1 MGARPKSV
9 EEIVASGK
17 GDKKSAKPAAKAA
30 RKSAATK
37 EPSAAK
43 PASASLRAPSADTDL
58 EADVT
63 AVVAGVCKVTV
74 AEVGAKP
81 LSKLTSNCDV
91 VFRGRIAAQLN
102 AKWSNLNP
110 RFSSDDIACA
120 DTVDTL
126 TSAVT
131 TRLG

>member
-1 MGARPKSV
+1 MATG
-9 EEIVASGK
+9 EGK
-17 GDKKSAKPAAKAA
+17 KKSAKPAAK
-30 RKSAATK
+30 KSAAKKDT
-37 EPSAAK
+37 SAGES
-43 PASASLRAPSADTDL
+43 ASASDLEPAADTDL

-63 AVVAGVCKVTV
+63 AVVARVCKVTV

-102 AKWSNLNP
+102 AKWNNLNP

>member
-1 MGARPKSV
+1 MPTTAEG
-9 EEIVASGK
+9 IVATGK
-17 GDKKSAKPAAKAA
+17 GKKKSAKPAAKAA
-30 RKSAATK
+30 KKSSAKK
-37 EPSAAK
+37 ETRSGE
-43 PASASLRAPSADTDL
+43 PASVSYVAPAADTDI

-63 AVVAGVCKVTV
+63 AVIARVCKVTI

-81 LSKLTSNCDV
+81 LSKLTSSCDV

-102 AKWSNLNP
+102 AKWNNLNP
-110 RFSSDDIACA
+110 RFSSADIACS

-126 TSAVT
+126 TGAVT

>member
-1 MGARPKSV
+1 MATV
-9 EEIVASGK
+9 K
-17 GDKKSAKPAAKAA
+17 GNKKSAKPAAKAA
-30 RKSAATK
+30 KKSAAKKST
-37 EPSAAK
+37 SAGA
-43 PASASLRAPSADTDL
+43 PASASYAAPAADTDL

-102 AKWSNLNP
+102 AKWNNLNP

>member
-1 MGARPKSV
+1 MVATGKGKGKSV
-9 EEIVASGK
+9 
-17 GDKKSAKPAAKAA
+17 KPAAKAA
-30 RKSAATK
+30 KKSAAKKNT
-37 EPSAAK
+37 SAGV
-43 PASASLRAPSADTDL
+43 PASASYIAPAADTDL

-102 AKWSNLNP
+102 AKWNNLNP
-110 RFSSDDIACA
+110 RFSSDDIACS

>member
-1 MGARPKSV
+1 MATG
-9 EEIVASGK
+9 EGK
-17 GDKKSAKPAAKAA
+17 KKSAKPAAKAA
-30 RKSAATK
+30 KKSAAKKPTSVG
-37 EPSAAK
+37 EPANASFRAA
-43 PASASLRAPSADTDL
+43 SADTDL

-74 AEVGAKP
+74 GEVGAKP

-102 AKWSNLNP
+102 AKWDNLNP
-110 RFSSDDIACA
+110 RFSSDDIACS

>member
-1 MGARPKSV
+1 
-9 EEIVASGK
+9 VATGK
-17 GDKKSAKPAAKAA
+17 GNKQSAK
-30 RKSAATK
+30 
-37 EPSAAK
+37 SAAK
-43 PASASLRAPSADTDL
+43 PAKKSAAKRDASAGEPASASYVAPAADTDI

-63 AVVAGVCKVTV
+63 AVVASVCKVTV
-74 AEVGAKP
+74 AQVGAKP

-102 AKWSNLNP
+102 AKWNNLNP
-110 RFSSDDIACA
+110 RFSSDDIACS

-131 TRLG
+131 ARLG